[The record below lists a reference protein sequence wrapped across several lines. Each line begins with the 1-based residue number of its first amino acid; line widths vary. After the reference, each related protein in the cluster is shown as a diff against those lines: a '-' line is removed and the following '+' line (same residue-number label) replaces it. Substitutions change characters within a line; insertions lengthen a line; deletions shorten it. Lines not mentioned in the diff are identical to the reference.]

1 MVSVVLPV
9 YNEEEV
15 LPQLRERLEPVLAS
29 LGQETE
35 VVFIDDG
42 SGDRSPEILA
52 RWTEDWPGS
61 VLVRLSRNFGHQAA
75 CTVGL
80 RKATGDAVILMDADL
95 QDPPETIPEMVEL
108 WKTGSEVVVGERRG
122 RKERGLRRWA
132 FDAFYVVF
140 NVLSDA
146 PIGLKS
152 GVFCLMDRKV
162 VDELA
167 DLPERNRFLPGLR
180 WYVGFNVDKV
190 EYDRDERAAGA
201 SKQSSS
207 RLIRYALDAILSF
220 SPKPLRLLSLIG
232 LLVCFLSSS
241 YALVLVVQRI
251 LGINVVRGFTT
262 PTVAILFLGGLNLLG
277 LGIVGE
283 YIARIYDEVKARPI
297 AIVRDEIR
305 SAGAGSGNGS
315 GDGDQA

>member
-1 MVSVVLPV
+1 MISIVLPI

-15 LPQLRERLEPVLAS
+15 LPQLRERLEAVLAS
-29 LGQETE
+29 LGHEIE
-35 VVFIDDG
+35 VVLIDDG
-42 SGDRSPEILA
+42 SSDRSPEILA
-52 RWTEDWPGS
+52 GWTEHWPGS
-61 VLVRLSRNFGHQAA
+61 VLIRLSRNFGHQAA

-80 RKATGDAVILMDADL
+80 RKAGGDAVVLMDADL
-95 QDPPETIPEMVEL
+95 QDPPETIPEMVKL
-108 WKTGSEVVVGERRG
+108 WEAGSEVVVAERRG
-122 RKERGLRRWA
+122 RKERGLKRWA
-132 FDAFYVVF
+132 LDAFYVVF
-140 NVLSDA
+140 NALSDA

-162 VDELA
+162 VDVLA

-180 WYVGFNVDKV
+180 WYVGFDADQV

-201 SKQSSS
+201 PKQGS
-207 RLIRYALDAILSF
+207 RRLVRYALDAILSF
-220 SPKPLRLLSLIG
+220 SPKPLRLLTLVG

-277 LGIVGE
+277 LGLIGE

-297 AIVRDEIR
+297 AVVRDEIR
-305 SAGAGSGNGS
+305 SAGEGS

>member
-1 MVSVVLPV
+1 MISIVLPI

-29 LGQETE
+29 LGHEIE
-35 VVFIDDG
+35 VVLIDDG
-42 SGDRSPEILA
+42 SSDRSPEILA
-52 RWTEDWPGS
+52 GWTEHWPGS
-61 VLVRLSRNFGHQAA
+61 VLIRLSRNFGHQAA

-80 RKATGDAVILMDADL
+80 RKAGGDAVVLMDADL
-95 QDPPETIPEMVEL
+95 QDPPETIPEMVKL
-108 WKTGSEVVVGERRG
+108 WEAGSEVVVAERRG
-122 RKERGLRRWA
+122 RKERGLKRWA
-132 FDAFYVVF
+132 LDAFYVVF
-140 NVLSDA
+140 NALSDA

-162 VDELA
+162 VDVLA

-180 WYVGFNVDKV
+180 WYVGFDADQV

-201 SKQSSS
+201 PKQGS
-207 RLIRYALDAILSF
+207 RRLVRYALDAILSF
-220 SPKPLRLLSLIG
+220 SPKPLRLLTLVG

-277 LGIVGE
+277 LGLIGE

-297 AIVRDEIR
+297 AVVRDEIR
-305 SAGAGSGNGS
+305 SAGEGS

>member
-1 MVSVVLPV
+1 MISIVLPI

-29 LGQETE
+29 LGHEIE
-35 VVFIDDG
+35 VGLIDDG
-42 SGDRSPEILA
+42 SSDRSPEILA
-52 RWTEDWPGS
+52 GWTEHWPGS
-61 VLVRLSRNFGHQAA
+61 VLIRLSRNFGHQAA

-80 RKATGDAVILMDADL
+80 RKAGGDAVVLMDADL
-95 QDPPETIPEMVEL
+95 QDPPETIPEMVKL
-108 WKTGSEVVVGERRG
+108 WEAGSEVVVAERRG
-122 RKERGLRRWA
+122 RKERGLKRWA
-132 FDAFYVVF
+132 LDAFYVVF
-140 NVLSDA
+140 NALSDA

-162 VDELA
+162 VDVLA

-180 WYVGFNVDKV
+180 WYVGFDADQV

-201 SKQSSS
+201 PKQGS
-207 RLIRYALDAILSF
+207 RRLVRYALDAILSF
-220 SPKPLRLLSLIG
+220 SPKPLRLLTLVG

-277 LGIVGE
+277 LGLIGE

-297 AIVRDEIR
+297 AVVRDEIR
-305 SAGAGSGNGS
+305 SAGEGS